1 MQAYKVAATLAQKQ
15 HVEGIDH
22 QVWRPI
28 HHRSR
33 AKTLSE
39 LNYGKVDG
47 ESLRVLTGI
56 KSNKMYL
63 YGRPF
68 TVIVDHEP
76 LVSMYNMHSREVTN
90 RVAKHKS
97 KLLAFDF
104 KVEYQPGVQ
113 SPCDYGSGNPPPA
126 REYTQMEKLELG
138 VEEEDQE
145 MQATGARGCSNTA
158 NATTL
163 L

>member
-1 MQAYKVAATLAQKQ
+1 MGYFDPNKETRLYVDEGPAGVAATVAQKQ

-68 TVIVDHEP
+68 TVILDHEP

-90 RVAKHKS
+90 R
-97 KLLAFDF
+97 
-104 KVEYQPGVQ
+104 
-113 SPCDYGSGNPPPA
+113 
-126 REYTQMEKLELG
+126 
-138 VEEEDQE
+138 
-145 MQATGARGCSNTA
+145 
-158 NATTL
+158 
-163 L
+163 